1 MTRIRVGGFVVGA
14 AALVWLAP
22 MGASASGD
30 AGDKLRHALSKA
42 GFTEAQS
49 QAIRRDPGRLFRYLE
64 TRVAVREEPLTG
76 AQAQAAGYPRRGCH
90 TRTTTTKLHKG
101 FTWAWY
107 RVSLRWCWN
116 KRTKRVETDT
126 ASIDDDYDI
135 STAAAAA
142 GLRHASHGI
151 TKSGYYRWKGSR
163 RGGYLVEG
171 ELSVH
176 MCPVIEIACSPEQ
189 TLHALV
195 AGHWDGTVTRKG
207 WGDSH

>member
-1 MTRIRVGGFVVGA
+1 MALSGGAG
-14 AALVWLAP
+14 
-22 MGASASGD
+22 ASGD
-30 AGDKLRHALSKA
+30 RSETLRDAVSRA

-49 QAIRRDPGRLFRYLE
+49 RAILRDPRRLPRYLE
-64 TRVAVREEPLTG
+64 VRVSVRDEPLSG
-76 AQAQAAGYPRRGCH
+76 PQARAAGYPRRGCH

-116 KRTKRVETDT
+116 KRTKRVETDV

-151 TKSGYYRWKGSR
+151 TKSGYYRWKLSR

-176 MCPVIEIACSPEQ
+176 TCPIVEFACSPEQ